1 MNTDPSSLNSR
12 TLSGQFLIAM
22 PGMGD
27 PRFDKSLI
35 FLCDHNDEGAMGLIV
50 NKPIIE
56 TDFAE
61 ICDFLDIDCPQETD
75 VPVLYGGPV
84 DTQKGL
90 VLHSPEFHTA
100 KSNELSSSV

>member
-1 MNTDPSSLNSR
+1 MNTDPSSLISR

-61 ICDFLDIDCPQETD
+61 ICDFLDIDCPTR
-75 VPVLYGGPV
+75 
-84 DTQKGL
+84 KGCSRF
-90 VLHSPEFHTA
+90 VWWPRGYPKRVGFAFT
-100 KSNELSSSV
+100 

>member
-1 MNTDPSSLNSR
+1 MNTDPSSLTSR
-12 TLSGQFLIAM
+12 SLSGQFLIAM

-61 ICDFLDIDCPQETD
+61 ICDFLDIDCPQERD
-75 VPVLYGGPV
+75 VPVYS
-84 DTQKGL
+84 
-90 VLHSPEFHTA
+90 SPQ
-100 KSNELSSSV
+100 

>member
-12 TLSGQFLIAM
+12 SLSGQFLIAM
-22 PGMGD
+22 PEMGD

-35 FLCDHNDEGAMGLIV
+35 FLCDHTDEGAMGLIV

-61 ICDFLDIDCPQETD
+61 ICDFLDIDCPQERD
-75 VPVLYGGPV
+75 CLLY
-84 DTQKGL
+84 T
-90 VLHSPEFHTA
+90 SP
-100 KSNELSSSV
+100 SPRDLSTSRMPSSA